1 MAFDKFKQFA
11 KGVANRLRP
20 LPSNTSDPAEPP
32 SHFRILLDKMRTK
45 QRLVVM
51 DAETYREHWSFRLS
65 AQNLF
70 VGIGIV
76 CIVLMILTFLL
87 IAFTPLHNLIPGYT
101 NGDVID
107 QTYHN
112 VAMLDSLE
120 TKLQRQEEKMAVLS
134 AIVSGQEISSNGTN
148 DSTTRPK
155 AQGENDSRCEADS
168 LLRADMSQNHT
179 DNGKQQT
186 ATNGQQPMVG
196 GQLFFPPIKG
206 KILLAYNPKE
216 GHLGADITGNL
227 NDIIKSAANGT
238 VFYAGFTA
246 DDGYVI
252 AIQHPGNIITVYK
265 HTSALLKHNGDM
277 VKAGEPIA
285 YLGHSSSIA
294 TPHLHFE
301 LWINGKTV
309 DPLSYISF

>member
-1 MAFDKFKQFA
+1 MAFDKIKQLA

-20 LPSNTSDPAEPP
+20 LPSNTDNSTKPP
-32 SHFRILLDKMRTK
+32 SRFRQLLNKMRTK

-76 CIVLMILTFLL
+76 CIVLMVLTFLL

-112 VAMLDSLE
+112 VALLDSLN
-120 TKLQRQEEKMAVLS
+120 TKVQRQEEMMTVLS
-134 AIVSGQEISSNGTN
+134 AIVSGEEIAPSSES
-148 DSTTRPK
+148 DSISRPK
-155 AQGENDSRCEADS
+155 ALGEDDKRCAADS
-168 LLRADMSQNHT
+168 LLRVDMAQSRT
-179 DNGKQQT
+179 TNGKQQT
-186 ATNGQQPMVG
+186 TTVQQPMVG

-206 KILLAYNPKE
+206 KIQLGYNPKE
-216 GHLGADITGNL
+216 GHLGVDITGSMNE
-227 NDIIKSAANGT
+227 IIKSAASGT
-238 VFYAGFTA
+238 VFFAGFTA

-265 HTSALLKHNGDM
+265 HNSALLKHNGDM

-285 YLGHSSSIA
+285 YLGHSSANA

>member
-1 MAFDKFKQFA
+1 MAFDKIKQFA

-20 LPSNTSDPAEPP
+20 LPSNNGDGKPVSR
-32 SHFRILLDKMRTK
+32 FRVLRDKMRTK

-76 CIVLMILTFLL
+76 CIVLMVITFLL

-112 VAMLDSLE
+112 VTLLDSLN
-120 TKLQRQEEKMAVLS
+120 TKVQRQEDMMAVLG
-134 AIVSGQEISSNGTN
+134 AIVSGKEITNTNEN
-148 DSTTRPK
+148 DSISRPK
-155 AQGENDSRCEADS
+155 ALGGDDKRNKADS
-168 LLRADMSQNHT
+168 LLREDMAKSRT
-179 DNGKQQT
+179 ANGKQPT
-186 ATNGQQPMVG
+186 TTSAQPTMTG

-206 KILLAYNPKE
+206 KILTAYNPKD
-216 GHLGADITGNL
+216 GHLGVDITGSMNE
-227 NDIIKSAANGT
+227 IIKSTATGT
-238 VFYAGFTA
+238 VFFAGFTA

-252 AIQHPGNIITVYK
+252 AIQHAGNIITVYK
-265 HTSALLKHNGDM
+265 HNSTLLKHTGDM
-277 VKAGEPIA
+277 VRAGEPIA
-285 YLGHSSSIA
+285 YLGHSAGSA

>member
-1 MAFDKFKQFA
+1 MAFDKIKQFA

-20 LPSNTSDPAEPP
+20 LPSNTGDGPKPKSR
-32 SHFRILLDKMRTK
+32 FRLLREKMRTK

-51 DAETYREHWSFRLS
+51 DADTYREHWSFRLS

-76 CIVLMILTFLL
+76 CIVLMIITFLL

-101 NGDVID
+101 NSDVID

-112 VAMLDSLE
+112 VNILDSLE
-120 TKLQRQEEKMAVLS
+120 TKVQRQEEMMAVLS
-134 AIVSGQEISSNGTN
+134 AIVSGEQIADTVDN
-148 DSTTRPK
+148 DGESRAK
-155 AQGENDSRCEADS
+155 VQGENDKRCKSDS
-168 LLRADMSQNHT
+168 LLREDMAKSRT
-179 DNGKQQT
+179 ANGTQQT
-186 ATNGQQPMVG
+186 TNSGQQPMVG

-206 KILLAYNPKE
+206 KVLMTYNPQE
-216 GHLGADITGNL
+216 GHWGVDITGNV
-227 NDIIKSAANGT
+227 NEIIKSAANGT
-238 VFYAGFTA
+238 VFFAGFTV
-246 DDGYVI
+246 DDGYVM

-265 HTSALLKHNGDM
+265 HNSALLKRNGDM

-285 YLGHSSSIA
+285 YLGHTSVKNN
-294 TPHLHFE
+294 PHLHFE
-301 LWINGKTV
+301 LWMNGKTV